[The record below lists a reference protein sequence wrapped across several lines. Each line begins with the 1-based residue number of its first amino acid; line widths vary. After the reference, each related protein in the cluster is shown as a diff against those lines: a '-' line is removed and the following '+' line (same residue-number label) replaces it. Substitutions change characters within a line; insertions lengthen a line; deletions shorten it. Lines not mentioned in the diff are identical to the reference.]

1 MEFSVAALVICQ
13 PVEASFSRSKRCF
26 LLIRLWF
33 RAGTMKE
40 PSELLFLDPRWDER
54 EIAQQFVRAEA
65 IAILQLKKKGWN
77 RSALLKWC
85 GKWEILKA
93 YMPQRIHTN
102 FSRAG
107 NVCDG
112 DMGMVHGMVFIAEE
126 KFASEAK
133 DTSSSLKQSPF
144 LLFFFSSCSWVHH
157 SKKQRWLSKRRY
169 GQPHLLLPA
178 IISGLARC
186 FIYSVSCSPAK
197 ALVFLTLSADFYL
210 RRHGLCHGLDEADV
224 YLDKKIVNMTHLFCS
239 VSILMHCVFCE
250 SWANFWS
257 KS

>member
-1 MEFSVAALVICQ
+1 VICQ

-178 IISGLARC
+178 IISGLAR
-186 FIYSVSCSPAK
+186 
-197 ALVFLTLSADFYL
+197 
-210 RRHGLCHGLDEADV
+210 RHGLCHGLDEADV